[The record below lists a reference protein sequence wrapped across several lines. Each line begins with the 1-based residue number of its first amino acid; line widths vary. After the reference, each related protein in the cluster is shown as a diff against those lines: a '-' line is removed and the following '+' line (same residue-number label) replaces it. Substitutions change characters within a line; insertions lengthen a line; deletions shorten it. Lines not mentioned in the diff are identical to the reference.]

1 MKNKLIAAG
10 SATLLALGLVVTGAS
25 AASAVE
31 VSDYCLNNLNAR
43 TQYSTE
49 LPSRALFCQMQAGP
63 ARAYGYTG
71 PITGVMGPNSWKGT
85 QRYLAAHWGYKGAIS
100 GKTGKPM
107 REAMERAANATGFQT
122 TPQPIDGSLS
132 LKDWQG
138 WAYRVRINFFTN

>member
-10 SATLLALGLVVTGAS
+10 SATLLALGLVVTSAT

-31 VSDYCLNNLNAR
+31 VSSYCLSNLNAR
-43 TQYSTE
+43 TQNSTE
-49 LPSRALFCQMQAGP
+49 LPSKALICQMQAGP

-71 PITGVMGPNSWKGT
+71 PINGVMGANSWKGI
-85 QRYLAAHWGYKGAIS
+85 QSYLKAKWGYTGAIS
-100 GKTGKPM
+100 GKTGKSM

-122 TPQPIDGSLS
+122 TPQPIDGALS

-138 WAYRVRINFFTN
+138 WAYRVRINFFTD